1 MTRSVGTRTEGYG
14 VAMSIHST
22 HQRAGSG
29 TAPGA
34 STRTDAESQRPWWPI
49 VLYLAAVV
57 AVAGLG
63 SMATQSAV
71 DTWYGELDKPWFT
84 PPRWVFGPVWSVLY
98 LMIAVSAFLTHRARR
113 EATAPLAVWWVQL
126 GLNLA
131 WSLVFFGLRAP
142 VAGLVVILAL
152 LASIVV
158 LIRAVWPVSRPAS
171 WLLVPYVL
179 WVGYATALNIGI
191 VAAG

>member
-1 MTRSVGTRTEGYG
+1 MATHAHDRLLDDTDGRFDTRGPRDLGG
-14 VAMSIHST
+14 PP
-22 HQRAGSG
+22 
-29 TAPGA
+29 APP
-34 STRTDAESQRPWWPI
+34 RPWWPI
-49 VLYLAAVV
+49 VLYLGAVAAV
-57 AVAGLG
+57 AFLG
-63 SMATQSAV
+63 SLATQSAV

-84 PPRWVFGPVWSVLY
+84 PPRWVFGPVWTVLY
-98 LMIAVSAFLTHRARR
+98 VMIAVSAFLTHRARR
-113 EATAPLAVWWVQL
+113 EAGGALAVWWVQL

-158 LIRAVWPVSRPAS
+158 LIRSVWPVSRPAA
-171 WLLVPYVL
+171 WLLVPYAL
-179 WVGYATALNIGI
+179 WVTYATALNIGI